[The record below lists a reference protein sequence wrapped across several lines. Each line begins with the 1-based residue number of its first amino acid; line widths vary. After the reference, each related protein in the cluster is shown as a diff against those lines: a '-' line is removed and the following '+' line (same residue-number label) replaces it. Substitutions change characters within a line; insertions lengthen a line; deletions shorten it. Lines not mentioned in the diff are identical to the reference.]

1 MVRNVPSSSQLRLGG
16 ANRWG
21 ENAENLKL
29 LLVEDNAAVGR
40 AIAKSLRA
48 QGHFVTLCNTYAEA
62 RSTISY
68 HDVGVFDI
76 TLPDGDGIDLCESL
90 LRERR
95 IGGALF
101 CSGSVDDL
109 LLERAQETAPVVS
122 KEASFWELVDAIKA
136 AAPPGVDTSD
146 GKSRPPSG

>member
-1 MVRNVPSSSQLRLGG
+1 MLIESSRADPGARRLWSGG
-16 ANRWG
+16 KPNQTL
-21 ENAENLKL
+21 NL

-48 QGHFVTLCNTYAEA
+48 QGHSVTLVHTYADA
-62 RSTISY
+62 RAVHGY

-76 TLPDGDGIDLCESL
+76 TLPDGDGIELCEQL

-109 LLERAQETAPVVS
+109 LLERAEETAPVVS
-122 KEASFWELVDAIKA
+122 KEASFWELCSAIEG
-136 AAPPGVDTSD
+136 AAPRTSPH
-146 GKSRPPSG
+146 GSSGPPKA

>member
-1 MVRNVPSSSQLRLGG
+1 M
-16 ANRWG
+16 
-21 ENAENLKL
+21 KL

-48 QGHFVTLCNTYAEA
+48 QGHLVTLLHTYADA
-62 RSTISY
+62 RVAIGY

-76 TLPDGDGIDLCESL
+76 TLPDGDGIELCERL

-109 LLERAQETAPVVS
+109 LIERAEETAPVVS
-122 KEASFWELVDAIKA
+122 KEASFGELCSAIEGVA
-136 AAPPGVDTSD
+136 PATSSGSSGPPPG
-146 GKSRPPSG
+146 

>member
-1 MVRNVPSSSQLRLGG
+1 MN
-16 ANRWG
+16 
-21 ENAENLKL
+21 L
-29 LLVEDNAAVGR
+29 LLVEDNPAVGR

-48 QGHFVTLCNTYAEA
+48 QGHTVTLVHSYAEA
-62 RSTISY
+62 RAATGY

-76 TLPDGDGIDLCESL
+76 TLPDGDGIDLCEQL

-109 LLERAQETAPVVS
+109 LIERAQETAPVVS
-122 KEASFWELVDAIKA
+122 KEASFWELCSAIEGAAQQSKA
-136 AAPPGVDTSD
+136 
-146 GKSRPPSG
+146 